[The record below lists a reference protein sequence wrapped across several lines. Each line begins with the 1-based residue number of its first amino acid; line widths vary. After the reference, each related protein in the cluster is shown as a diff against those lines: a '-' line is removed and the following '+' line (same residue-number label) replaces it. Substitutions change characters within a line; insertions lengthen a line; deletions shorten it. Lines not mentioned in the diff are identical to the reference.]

1 MAAVVVCHSSSSSL
15 GRFASVTRSVDTSRP
30 RWTFCVTTTVK
41 LRFNRSLTGTKHVL
55 QLLLSSIQFAKDLLH
70 EGRQDLTNTYTCS
83 ACFFATL
90 HTVRLFFCFG
100 YRAGVVASMA
110 PTTTTDSHNSSA
122 AKPDLDVRV
131 TSSNARNKERSLRT
145 ELYPHIKCFNSGY
158 LPVSKLHTL
167 YWEESGNATG
177 QVSRL
182 LVHGQKKEMDQK
194 KRYLV
199 LCRWNSYLRL
209 CDEKICFLRKCF
221 LSFAIASTTASLNE
235 IGSFA
240 IASTVVSVKEIL
252 ISIQQSVL
260 IDFLFLQAVVF
271 LHGGPGSGTSSG
283 NRRFFD
289 PDFYRIVLFDQVRE
303 DLVVVG

>member
-1 MAAVVVCHSSSSSL
+1 
-15 GRFASVTRSVDTSRP
+15 
-30 RWTFCVTTTVK
+30 
-41 LRFNRSLTGTKHVL
+41 
-55 QLLLSSIQFAKDLLH
+55 
-70 EGRQDLTNTYTCS
+70 
-83 ACFFATL
+83 
-90 HTVRLFFCFG
+90 
-100 YRAGVVASMA
+100 MA

-221 LSFAIASTTASLNE
+221 LSFAIASTIASLNE

-240 IASTVVSVKEIL
+240 IASTVVSVKEIGSL
-252 ISIQQSVL
+252 SNE
-260 IDFLFLQAVVF
+260 VF
-271 LHGGPGSGTSSG
+271 
-283 NRRFFD
+283 
-289 PDFYRIVLFDQVRE
+289 
-303 DLVVVG
+303 